1 MGFLVDFL
9 WLAQILMLDKDR
21 QPFVL
26 FHKELVGSMFPGKIN
41 ISLCPHSTCNIDMEF
56 KTQSTSNPQQDKHP
70 AQLQLLGCRLNTAA
84 VTVKDLNILRPV
96 ISTNLSQSVLS
107 LLTFSFLLFHVLFSD
122 A

>member
-1 MGFLVDFL
+1 MDFL
-9 WLAQILMLDKDR
+9 WLAQVLMLDKDR

-26 FHKELVGSMFPGKIN
+26 FHKGLVGSTVFPGKIN

-107 LLTFSFLLFHVLFSD
+107 LLTFSFLFLFHVLFSD